1 MGGYSGILAPDT
13 VTGDQIQ
20 RLAGGTQWSARMHH
34 QRAATAAAVHRFFGL
49 AGPVDWLNG
58 LIHGLGGRW
67 LAQQLWTI
75 DGLGGPV
82 DGLIKLVEGLFLFFF
97 LFD

>member
-1 MGGYSGILAPDT
+1 
-13 VTGDQIQ
+13 
-20 RLAGGTQWSARMHH
+20 
-34 QRAATAAAVHRFFGL
+34 
-49 AGPVDWLNG
+49 VDWLNG

-67 LAQQLWTI
+67 PAQQLWTI

-82 DGLIKLVEGLFLFFF
+82 DGLIKLVEGLFLFSF

>member
-1 MGGYSGILAPDT
+1 MVSEDASPASSYSGGGAPIL
-13 VTGDQIQ
+13 
-20 RLAGGTQWSARMHH
+20 W
-34 QRAATAAAVHRFFGL
+34 L

-82 DGLIKLVEGLFLFFF
+82 DGLIKLVEGLFLFSFY
-97 LFD
+97 LIS